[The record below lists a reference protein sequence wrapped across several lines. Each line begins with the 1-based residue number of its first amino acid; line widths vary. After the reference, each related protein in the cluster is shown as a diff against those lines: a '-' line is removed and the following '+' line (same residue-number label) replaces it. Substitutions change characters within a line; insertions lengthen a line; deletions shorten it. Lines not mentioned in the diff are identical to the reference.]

1 MSEVMDYK
9 SRVSDPASRKFETFS
24 YLPAMENDNIRKQ
37 VEYLVKKG
45 WNPAIE
51 HTEPEH
57 LMDSYWYMWK
67 LPMFG
72 ETDIDRILGEAEAC
86 HKANPNNHVRLDR
99 KSTRLNSSHQKISYA
114 VFCLKKK
121 KDRNYK
127 EEGQQKNP
135 TRQNGKYKATG
146 V

>member
-1 MSEVMDYK
+1 MSEVLDYK
-9 SRVSDPASRKFETFS
+9 SRLSDPASRKFETFS
-24 YLPAMENDNIRKQ
+24 YLPAMTNDEIRKQ
-37 VEYLVKKG
+37 VEYIVSKG

-72 ETDIDRILGEAEAC
+72 ETDVTRILGEAEAC
-86 HKANPNNHVRLDR
+86 HKANPNNNVRLVGYDNFAQSQGASMVIFR
-99 KSTRLNSSHQKISYA
+99 
-114 VFCLKKK
+114 
-121 KDRNYK
+121 
-127 EEGQQKNP
+127 
-135 TRQNGKYKATG
+135 GKT

>member
-9 SRVSDPASRKFETFS
+9 SRLSDPASRKFETFS
-24 YLPAMENDNIRKQ
+24 YLPPMTKEQIKKQ
-37 VEYLVKKG
+37 VEFIVKKG

-57 LMDSYWYMWK
+57 LMDNYWYMWK

-72 ETDIDRILGEAEAC
+72 ETDVARILGEAEAC
-86 HKANPNNHVRLDR
+86 HKANPHNHIRLIGYNNFNQSQGTSMVIYR
-99 KSTRLNSSHQKISYA
+99 
-114 VFCLKKK
+114 
-121 KDRNYK
+121 
-127 EEGQQKNP
+127 
-135 TRQNGKYKATG
+135 GKT